1 MSFPDLIGESR
12 KTWIPHQVRN
22 DRKGYFQVKRILIV
36 DKGSFSRIC
45 SAILEL
51 DGHKTEILQYIEG
64 MLPPMNSN
72 KYGLIIISYPFG
84 PFLSEEISKM
94 NLPKIILTDHI
105 NVDIVNLLQS
115 HTNLYCMIKPL
126 DYRKF
131 RSLVKKII
139 SCDIPNVN
147 GFKIL

>member
-1 MSFPDLIGESR
+1 MNSM
-12 KTWIPHQVRN
+12 
-22 DRKGYFQVKRILIV
+22 KRILIV

-51 DGHKTEILQYIEG
+51 DGHETEILQYIKDL
-64 MLPPMNSN
+64 LPTLNSN
-72 KYGLIIISYPFG
+72 EYGLIIISYPFG
-84 PFLSEEISKM
+84 PFLSKEIGKM
-94 NLPKIILTDHI
+94 NFPKIILTDHI

-115 HTNLYCMIKPL
+115 HTNLYCMIRPI

-131 RSLVKKII
+131 RSLVKRIV
-139 SCDIPNVN
+139 SCNMPNVN